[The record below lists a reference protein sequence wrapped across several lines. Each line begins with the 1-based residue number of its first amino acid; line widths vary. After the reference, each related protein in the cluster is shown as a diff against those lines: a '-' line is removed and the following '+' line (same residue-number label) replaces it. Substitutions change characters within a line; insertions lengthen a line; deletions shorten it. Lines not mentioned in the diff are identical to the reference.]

1 LFACT
6 KKSLLAFVL
15 CRSGSAFLNDGRPY
29 LPAFSTAEIRTKVYA
44 SALLFLQ
51 RRIGF
56 IRRRLGFGALGF
68 A

>member
-1 LFACT
+1 LPAQE
-6 KKSLLAFVL
+6 KSLLAFVL

-29 LPAFSTAEIRTKVYA
+29 LAAFTTAGIWTKVHA

-51 RRIGF
+51 WRIGF
-56 IRRRLGFGALGF
+56 IHRRLGFGALGF